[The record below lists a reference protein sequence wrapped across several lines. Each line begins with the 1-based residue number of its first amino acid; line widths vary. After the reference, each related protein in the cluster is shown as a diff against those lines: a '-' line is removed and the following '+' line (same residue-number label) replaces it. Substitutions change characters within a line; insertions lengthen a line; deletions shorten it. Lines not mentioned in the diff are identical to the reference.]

1 MHPININD
9 MKTNAFVVV
18 ILVFML
24 HFQAKATL
32 DIGITALVSPSA
44 IVVNPGSTYP
54 VTITIKN
61 FGTSAVQNFD
71 IRYSIDNGPLITVTY
86 SGLAISFMSSINF
99 TLTNYTFPCQL
110 FHHFSIF
117 TSLPGDIDHTNDTL
131 NMVFSSAV
139 PQQSYTLQPSLLP
152 FSSGTV
158 GPLGFVNNSLVQC
171 QAGQQL
177 YGWISFDLSGVPQT
191 ATLDSATLFL
201 KAASPYVNPEISLVK
216 LNNPPYSSTAAVVW
230 QEFQN
235 AIPLQT
241 LVLPGS
247 AGSMLA
253 IPLNAQVLSAI
264 SNSIPNG
271 VFTLGFKEVSPGLS
285 NVATFQG
292 ALQTTNPY
300 IIVNSTQP
308 FAHDVG
314 VTSVS
319 TMPPGPI
326 PTSPMAVEATIANYG
341 TSTETCSVT
350 CSGTGGFTSTVSNIS
365 MIPGSFAVITFPDV
379 YNPPAGSV
387 CLQVETQ
394 LATDQNCLN
403 NTDTLCFAS
412 STPVLI
418 NGMVNYANSASTLL
432 NDSTYA
438 YLVPLNPPGPVIT
451 DTVDSNGLYEFVN
464 PAPGTYVLMASSD
477 RHWKGV
483 NATDALKAMQHYVGM
498 IQLSG
503 MNARAADVNADGWIN
518 ALDALLIARRFVGQ
532 INSFAAG
539 DWIFEDFNIQIN
551 SGQSLFQNIRG
562 IIVGDTDGSY

>member
-1 MHPININD
+1 MHPININA
-9 MKTNAFVVV
+9 MKTKF
-18 ILVFML
+18 LFVFML
-24 HFQAKATL
+24 LLGLHLQSRATL
-32 DIGITALVSPSA
+32 DIGVLILYSPA
-44 IVVNPGSTYP
+44 GNTVTPGSNTDIM
-54 VTITIKN
+54 VEVMN
-61 FGTSAVQNFD
+61 FGTSSVQNFPV
-71 IRYSIDNGPLITVTY
+71 RYSIDNGPVVTVY
-86 SGLAISFMSSINF
+86 SGANALPPMASMNII
-99 TLTNYTFPCQL
+99 LGNYTFPCQL

-117 TSLPGDIDHTNDTL
+117 TSLPGDIDPTNDTL

-139 PQQSYTLQPSLLP
+139 PQQSYTLLPSPLP
-152 FSSGTV
+152 YASGTV

-201 KAASPYVNPEISLVK
+201 KAASPYVNPEISLVN
-216 LNNPPYSSTAAVVW
+216 LVNPPITSTATAVW
-230 QEFQN
+230 QAFQN
-235 AIPLQT
+235 ATPLQT
-241 LVLPGS
+241 FVLPGAS
-247 AGSMLA
+247 GYYLV

-314 VTSVS
+314 VSSVS

-341 TSTETCSVT
+341 TSTETCTVT
-350 CSGTGGFTSTVSNIS
+350 CTGTGGFTSTVSNYTLS
-365 MIPGSFAVITFPDV
+365 PGSFMVIAFPDV
-379 YNPPAGSV
+379 YNPPAGPV

-551 SGQSLFQNIRG
+551 PGQSLFQNIRG